1 MPRIRR
7 LEPTDWKLLKVVRLE
22 MITDTPMA
30 YVENLAAA
38 KRQTDTQWQA
48 RAAAMS
54 GPDSITLVAD
64 GGTDGSRICGLMR
77 VVLKHPQDPDR
88 PRQAM
93 LTSVYVA
100 PEHRGLGLA
109 DELLDAAV
117 AAAQELG
124 AGVVELGVHEEN
136 ARAQRFYEKHGF
148 MGTGGSRS
156 YPQDKTKVE
165 LVMECAVPSIR
176 RADRG

>member
-1 MPRIRR
+1 
-7 LEPTDWKLLKVVRLE
+7 

-30 YVENLAAA
+30 YVESLASA

-54 GPDSITLVAD
+54 GPDSVTLIAD

-77 VVLKHPQDPDR
+77 VVLKHPQDTAR
-88 PRQAM
+88 ARQAM
-93 LTSVYVA
+93 LTSVYVS
-100 PEHRGLGLA
+100 PEHRGLGVA
-109 DELLDAAV
+109 DDLLDAAIT
-117 AAAQELG
+117 AALELG
-124 AGVVELGVHEEN
+124 AGVLELGVHEEN

-148 MGTGGSRS
+148 SVTGASRG

-165 LVMECAVPSIR
+165 LVMVCTLPRSLRV
-176 RADRG
+176 DHG